1 MSRRRIAILG
11 GGIGGLTTAYH
22 LSRTPELR
30 DMTGSTSSSTR
41 RASPSA

>member
-30 DMTGSTSSSTR
+30 DVKDKKYWEPL
-41 RASPSA
+41 RAPVP